1 MRGCGSAWIRVI
13 PAPVISCSKPLQ
25 RQISDGKFYLL
36 ICPKQLKED
45 DRAARQLAKASL
57 SYQEIVRRNVCA
69 QLKVLMSQECVKHL
83 GEPRYPSPLFFVFGP
98 PFDDFEHITVFRGIH
113 RYIVHRPFASPGFGP
128 SSSNMLR

>member
-1 MRGCGSAWIRVI
+1 MCGCGSAWIRVI

-69 QLKVLMSQECVKHL
+69 QL
-83 GEPRYPSPLFFVFGP
+83 
-98 PFDDFEHITVFRGIH
+98 
-113 RYIVHRPFASPGFGP
+113 
-128 SSSNMLR
+128 